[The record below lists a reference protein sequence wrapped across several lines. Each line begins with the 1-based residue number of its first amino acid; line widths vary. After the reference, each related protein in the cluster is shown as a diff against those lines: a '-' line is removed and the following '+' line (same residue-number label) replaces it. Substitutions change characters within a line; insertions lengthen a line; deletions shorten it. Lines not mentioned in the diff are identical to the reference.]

1 MLRPMI
7 AWRRLAPDA
16 QELYSFLRGLDVMR
30 AGFEKETT
38 AVLSTNSDLG
48 RLLKSISGSV
58 GSVEAAGAIVLEI
71 L

>member
-1 MLRPMI
+1 MI
-7 AWRRLAPDA
+7 AWRRLAADA
-16 QELYSFLRGLDVMR
+16 QELYSFWRGLDVMPT
-30 AGFEKETT
+30 GFEKDTT
-38 AVLSTNSDLG
+38 AVLSTNSGLG

>member
-1 MLRPMI
+1 MI
-7 AWRRLAPDA
+7 AWQRLAADA
-16 QELYSFLRGLDVMR
+16 QELYSFLRCLDVMR

>member
-1 MLRPMI
+1 MI
-7 AWRRLAPDA
+7 AWRRLAAEA
-16 QELYSFLRGLDVMR
+16 QEPYSFLRGLDVMR

-38 AVLSTNSDLG
+38 AVLSTNRDLG

>member
-1 MLRPMI
+1 MI
-7 AWRRLAPDA
+7 VWRRLAADA
-16 QELYSFLRGLDVMR
+16 RELYSFLPGLDVMR
-30 AGFEKETT
+30 TGFEKDTT
-38 AVLSTNSDLG
+38 AALSTNSDLG

>member
-1 MLRPMI
+1 
-7 AWRRLAPDA
+7 
-16 QELYSFLRGLDVMR
+16 MR

-38 AVLSTNSDLG
+38 AVLSTNRDLG

>member
-1 MLRPMI
+1 M
-7 AWRRLAPDA
+7 
-16 QELYSFLRGLDVMR
+16 RGLDVMR

-58 GSVEAAGAIVLEI
+58 GSVEAAGTIVLEI